1 MVSWSLAALR
11 VANPPL
17 LEALAARLSQQLPA
31 LTPPQLSMALWATA
45 RLLQSS
51 GNTLHGMATLSLFSS
66 SRSREVLLRALPGM
80 SPKDLAVLAWSY
92 GAVQA
97 SPGDRALQ
105 ALWARTAAALPYMSH
120 QGVAM
125 VAGAVAQL
133 RSEGAARE
141 VGGDALGVEE
151 LHEKRLVRA
160 LVVAVLQRMAAAAAA
175 ARGPGRAGGDGMQG
189 VRLSGR
195 QGAAWLSSAV
205 CSLARLGP
213 ARWAGGS
220 SDSGNRSAVAAMHLL
235 QLSCVH
241 ARALLPYCTA
251 REAVPLLWGLGVV
264 ARAAAGV
271 ELEGPAAQG
280 GAVGVVVGCPGD
292 VVEGLVGVVEE
303 AIRLDAA
310 HAAAGEQAQR
320 HGHGQGQQQEHPG
333 EQKGQ
338 QQQQQQQLDGGL
350 LSMFLMACVAHRH
363 RPPPAVLQAAC
374 VLLLPH
380 LASLS
385 CHTLCE
391 VVWAVALLQPTDP
404 GAHALLPLHLMQQQ
418 QQLIAPLG
426 DSAVAAAPGSIASV
440 GAAGGAGVAP
450 HGSQGTIG
458 RQLMGLGGPH
468 GSQVAARGSSV
479 ALHGPAPP
487 TERSAGGVG
496 GMHCAQEGADPLW
509 RCVAGAW
516 RRAQAER
523 RAAKRAAA
531 QRAAERRAA
540 AATAAAATPG
550 ATDASS
556 TTTAGVASAG
566 GGGAS
571 PTASC
576 SSGGSQ
582 GRERGVRVRRARV
595 ASRLRLRLL
604 RQPRG
609 LRAAAVARRRS
620 VPGSGSGVERLERIE
635 TGAPAPSPAPPG
647 MGSST
652 SSANTTSPLGPPAL
666 AVVTPRPSRRAN
678 GKATAAAAGAGT
690 PGTAV
695 PLPEAPTDNPST
707 AAAPTGHNNS
717 TAQRQRPNGPTAA
730 AHRSPIYPPAR
741 EALTRGS
748 AGARLLLHRCLALL
762 GRRLA
767 VERSQL
773 LSLDGLVRLSWAMCV
788 TRMYAPRWVVWV
800 TRCGTMHTAH
810 WRSNYG
816 WRWRV

>member
-11 VANPPL
+11 AANPPL
-17 LEALAARLSQQLPA
+17 LEALAGRLSQQLPLLA
-31 LTPPQLSMALWATA
+31 PPQLSMALWAAA

-66 SRSREVLLRALPGM
+66 NRSREALLRALPGM

-133 RSEGAARE
+133 RSEGGARE
-141 VGGDALGVEE
+141 VGGDVLGVEE

-175 ARGPGRAGGDGMQG
+175 ATAAGRGPGRAGGDGMQG

-213 ARWAGGS
+213 TRWAGGSSS

-264 ARAAAGV
+264 ARAAAGA
-271 ELEGPAAQG
+271 ELGGPAAQG
-280 GAVGVVVGCPGD
+280 GGGGELVGCPGD

-303 AIRLDAA
+303 AIRADAA
-310 HAAAGEQAQR
+310 HAAAREQAERSARGQEQEQEQ
-320 HGHGQGQQQEHPG
+320 QGQQLV
-333 EQKGQ
+333 Q
-338 QQQQQQQLDGGL
+338 QQGQQLDGGL
-350 LSMFLMACVAHRH
+350 LSMFLMACAAHRH

-391 VVWAVALLQPTDP
+391 VVWAVVLLQPTDP
-404 GAHALLPLHLMQQQ
+404 GAHALLPLQLMRQQQHHHYHQQQ
-418 QQLIAPLG
+418 QEQLPAPLDRSTAAAAAAAG
-426 DSAVAAAPGSIASV
+426 SIAVAAAVKPGEASHGNHATTREQPV
-440 GAAGGAGVAP
+440 SLDRQKGSRSAMRRSSMALHGVAP
-450 HGSQGTIG
+450 PAE
-458 RQLMGLGGPH
+458 R
-468 GSQVAARGSSV
+468 AAAGVGSSQD
-479 ALHGPAPP
+479 A
-487 TERSAGGVG
+487 TEAT
-496 GMHCAQEGADPLW
+496 DPLW
-509 RCVAGAW
+509 RWVAAAW
-516 RRAQAER
+516 RRTQAER
-523 RAAKRAAA
+523 RAAKWAAA

-540 AATAAAATPG
+540 AAAAVPVGTAASSAAMETGAAAAG
-550 ATDASS
+550 GGDDAS
-556 TTTAGVASAG
+556 AAASG
-566 GGGAS
+566 
-571 PTASC
+571 C
-576 SSGGSQ
+576 SGGSQ
-582 GRERGVRVRRARV
+582 GRERAVRVRRPHV

-604 RQPRG
+604 RQPRDPG
-609 LRAAAVARRRS
+609 APAAASRRS
-620 VPGSGSGVERLERIE
+620 GPGSGSASERLES
-635 TGAPAPSPAPPG
+635 TAPAAPATSPAQPG
-647 MGSST
+647 LGSST
-652 SSANTTSPLGPPAL
+652 SATHATSPLGPPAL
-666 AVVTPRPSRRAN
+666 AVVTRRPSPSRN
-678 GKATAAAAGAGT
+678 GKATATADSAGT
-690 PGTAV
+690 LGTAA
-695 PLPEAPTDNPST
+695 PLPEAPAGSPPTPAAPAGHDSST
-707 AAAPTGHNNS
+707 AG
-717 TAQRQRPNGPTAA
+717 RQRPNGPAA
-730 AHRSPIYPPAR
+730 AARGSPIYPPAS

-748 AGARLLLHRCLALL
+748 AGARLLLQRCLALL

-788 TRMYAPRWVVWV
+788 TRMYAPRWVLF
-800 TRCGTMHTAH
+800 
-810 WRSNYG
+810 
-816 WRWRV
+816 